1 MASRMDRY
9 RNDTERSVKNQEIYK
24 QIGDIGSYTNIEG
37 IANIN
42 DNNEINISK
51 IKEMLK
57 NRENYQKEKRYRDLL
72 VSEEKT
78 EDLKKDVEEIERK
91 YDIKDVLTD
100 ALKKRSIIEN
110 DNHKFESSKYDILK
124 ELNKESTEENIKE
137 TIAVLSSDNK
147 DADVNLFDNLKSDGK
162 EDKTDIKQIIQETKE
177 ENNEDTA
184 QIDKTF
190 FTNSL
195 NFSNSDFEDLKEMHS
210 DIKRN
215 NRLLIIIAILMII
228 VAGIIVYINFF
239 K

>member
-110 DNHKFESSKYDILK
+110 DNHKFESSLQLPY
-124 ELNKESTEENIKE
+124 T
-137 TIAVLSSDNK
+137 
-147 DADVNLFDNLKSDGK
+147 
-162 EDKTDIKQIIQETKE
+162 
-177 ENNEDTA
+177 
-184 QIDKTF
+184 
-190 FTNSL
+190 
-195 NFSNSDFEDLKEMHS
+195 
-210 DIKRN
+210 
-215 NRLLIIIAILMII
+215 
-228 VAGIIVYINFF
+228 
-239 K
+239 

>member
-9 RNDTERSVKNQEIYK
+9 RNDTERSVKNQDIYK

-124 ELNKESTEENIKE
+124 ELNKEPTKENIQEK
-137 TIAVLSSDNK
+137 IAVLSSDNK
-147 DADVNLFDNLKSDGK
+147 DADVNLFDNLKSNG
-162 EDKTDIKQIIQETKE
+162 EEEHTDIKQIIQETKE
-177 ENNEDTA
+177 EKNEDTA

-190 FTNSL
+190 FTNSM
-195 NFSNSDFEDLKEMHS
+195 NFSNNDFEDLKEMHS

-215 NRLLIIIAILMII
+215 NHLLIIISILII
-228 VAGIIVYINFF
+228 IAVIVFIYVNFF